1 MRDLTAVM
9 LDTLDASQIE
19 LAAKRVAYTFDK
31 VQWSAAEF
39 DALAARYTAAA
50 GKFREA
56 VEARSFAKLRSAYL
70 DLAEIN
76 DQSAVLNDGI
86 CRAIEAVNPRETCR

>member
-1 MRDLTAVM
+1 MRDLTAVV
-9 LDTLDASQIE
+9 LGTLDASQIE
-19 LAAKRVAYTFDK
+19 LAAQRLAYTFDK
-31 VQWSAAEF
+31 VKWSAAEF

-76 DQSAVLNDGI
+76 DQSAVLNHGVE
-86 CRAIEAVNPRETCR
+86 RAIAAVNPRETQR